1 LRHSVTELPIP
12 GVLLI
17 SARRATDVRGYF
29 TEIYRAREFAQLGIR
44 AEFVQDNEAMSV
56 AAGTLRGMHFQA
68 PPHAQ
73 SKLVRV
79 LSGAIFDVAVDL
91 RRGSST
97 FGRWAG
103 VRLDAEG
110 GQQLFVPRGCAHG
123 YCTLEPNTV
132 VAYKCDAYYDAA
144 SEGGVLFSDPAI
156 GIDWPIPLAGMVL
169 SDKDRVLPLL
179 ADLQSPFTW
188 EPV

>member
-29 TEIYRAREFAQLGIR
+29 TETYRAREFAQLGIR

-56 AAGTLRGMHFQA
+56 ATGTLRGLHFQA
-68 PPHAQ
+68 PPYAQ

-91 RRGSST
+91 RRGSPT
-97 FGRWAG
+97 FGRCAG
-103 VRLDAEG
+103 VRLDAQG
-110 GQQLFVPRGCAHG
+110 GQQLYVPTGFAHG
-123 YCTLEPNTV
+123 YCTLEPHTV

-156 GIDWPIPLAGMVL
+156 GIDWPLSPERLTL
-169 SDKDRVLPLL
+169 SDKDRVLPGL
-179 ADLQSPFTW
+179 ADLESPFFW
-188 EPV
+188 EPP